1 MNTIAYEIE
10 GQRTE
15 LEFPSTLAEMNGEQL
30 IAAVRNMLSG
40 EDIPLADLAVLTGVP
55 TETLELFS
63 PFQLYSLREMFTFL
77 HDADREALNFREWKI
92 PTITVNGTTWYGP
105 MSNFAN
111 ITWEE
116 FVYVDQCFL
125 NGLHR
130 PMVAALFRPERDG
143 YNGETDRR
151 IPFTTFGT
159 ANRYE
164 LLGEP
169 DPALQ
174 TAILLNYVA
183 MRRASLEETYTQ
195 LFPQHGSEPDDTHEA
210 DFTDEDPEAADTP
223 SGNFSWTGVH
233 RNLLGDNIQDEEK
246 YLHLNVH
253 TVLNRLNQL
262 ILDNK
267 RHH

>member
-1 MNTIAYEIE
+1 MNTIAYETD
-10 GQRTE
+10 GRRTE
-15 LEFPSTLAEMNGEQL
+15 LEFPSTWAEMNGGQL
-30 IAAVRNMLSG
+30 IAACRTMLSG
-40 EDIPLADLAVLTGVP
+40 GDIPTADLAVLTGVP
-55 TETLELFS
+55 PADLELFS
-63 PFQLYSLREMFTFL
+63 PFQLYSLREMFDFL
-77 HDADREALNFREWKI
+77 HAPARDALNFREWKI
-92 PTITVNGTTWYGP
+92 GAISVDGGQWYGP

-130 PMVAALFRPERDG
+130 PMVAALFRPERED

-159 ANRYE
+159 AHRYN

-174 TAILLNYVA
+174 TAILLNYAA
-183 MRRASLEETYTQ
+183 MRRASLESTYPQ
-195 LFPQHGSEPDDTHEA
+195 IFPQQGAAPADTREA
-210 DFTDEDPEAADTP
+210 DFTDEDSAADP
-223 SGNFSWTGVH
+223 QGGFSWTGVH

-246 YLHLNVH
+246 FLRLNVH

-262 ILDNK
+262 ITENRK
-267 RHH
+267 RH